1 MAILSY
7 RDRNTARFVEGK
19 PVRAFEQCA
28 KAAQRALAK
37 LEAADQ
43 LRDLRYPPSNN
54 FEALTGEKGRY
65 SVRIDGKW
73 RLCFGWE
80 AREGVPESADTLTV
94 PGNAVEVEISN
105 HYD

>member
-1 MAILSY
+1 MAVLTY
-7 RDRNTARFVEGK
+7 RNRDTARFVEGSR
-19 PVRAFEQCA
+19 VRAFEQCA
-28 KAAQRALAK
+28 RAAVRALAK

-43 LRDLRYPPSNN
+43 LCDLRYPPSNH
-54 FEALTGEKGRY
+54 FEALAGEAGRY
-65 SVRIDGKW
+65 SIRIDAKW

-80 AREGVPESADTLTV
+80 ARDDAPVGTDLLTV